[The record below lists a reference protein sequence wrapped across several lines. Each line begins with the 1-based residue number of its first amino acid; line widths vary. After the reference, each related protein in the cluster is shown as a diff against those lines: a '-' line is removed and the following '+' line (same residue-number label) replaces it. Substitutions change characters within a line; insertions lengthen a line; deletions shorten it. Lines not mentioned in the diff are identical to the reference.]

1 MLKMALKKKDTDK
14 DTFQGMTVHGSE
26 VLPWD
31 TVTAPSRRSISLVRM
46 QIQDKKLMFYIFK
59 HHEKIDNSQGNSLF
73 TGQNKWHVWRPHTNF
88 IVQASPNMAKKTPS

>member
-31 TVTAPSRRSISLVRM
+31 TVTAPPRRSISLVRM
-46 QIQDKKLMFYIFK
+46 QIQDKNSCFIFSNTTK
-59 HHEKIDNSQGNSLF
+59 KNENSRG
-73 TGQNKWHVWRPHTNF
+73 K
-88 IVQASPNMAKKTPS
+88 

>member
-31 TVTAPSRRSISLVRM
+31 TVTAPPRKSISLVGM
-46 QIQDKKLMFYIFK
+46 QIQDKKSCFIFSNTTK
-59 HHEKIDNSQGNSLF
+59 KNENSRG
-73 TGQNKWHVWRPHTNF
+73 K
-88 IVQASPNMAKKTPS
+88 

>member
-31 TVTAPSRRSISLVRM
+31 TVTAPPRRSISLVRM
-46 QIQDKKLMFYIFK
+46 QIQDKNSCFIFSTQRKKMETHKANSCLRAKINGTSSALIQILYFK
-59 HHEKIDNSQGNSLF
+59 HF
-73 TGQNKWHVWRPHTNF
+73 
-88 IVQASPNMAKKTPS
+88 PNMV